1 MQIVILIGG
10 PGAGKSTQSK
20 RLVEKYGFEH
30 ISTGDLIRAKS
41 NEKTVEAKKL
51 REIIAKVSF

>member
-1 MQIVILIGG
+1 MHFIILIGG
-10 PGAGKSTQSK
+10 PGAGKSTHSK

-41 NEKTVEAKKL
+41 NEKTVEARKL
-51 REIIAKVSF
+51 REIIAKA